1 MDVEESITRLIGLAK
16 AGEAAVVEPLWNA
29 YFQKLVGVAR
39 HKLAT
44 APRAAADE
52 EDVALSAFQSFW
64 NGVRADRFPHLTDRT
79 SLWPL
84 LVAITS
90 HKCVDLVRHQ
100 TRAKRG
106 GGAVYDAPAVL
117 EAVVGREPGPDAAT
131 QVADQLAAL
140 LTCLDRTGDPQL
152 RKVAE
157 LRLHGHSADEIGT
170 ALDCSKRTVERKLG
184 VIERCWAAEVFDDA
198 AR

>member
-16 AGEAAVVEPLWNA
+16 AGESAVAEPLWHA

-64 NGVRADRFPHLTDRT
+64 NGVRADRFPQLTDRT

-84 LVAITS
+84 LVAITA

-106 GGAVYDAPAVL
+106 GGVAHDPPAAL
-117 EAVVGREPGPDAAT
+117 EVVVSREPEPDIPIQIT
-131 QVADQLAAL
+131 DQLATL
-140 LTCLDRTGDPQL
+140 LACLDRTGDPQL

-157 LRLHGHSADEIGT
+157 LRLHGHSADEIGST
-170 ALDCSKRTVERKLG
+170 LDCSKRTVERKLA
-184 VIERCWAAEVFDDA
+184 VIERCWAAEVDDDPVQ
-198 AR
+198 